1 MSVEKHIRDIISSS
15 LEARGYRVVRIQ
27 LQGSKR
33 KTLQI
38 MIERDD
44 GNNITIDDC
53 TAVSQIASVLLD
65 VNDLIHES
73 YVLEVSSPGL
83 DRPLVLKEDYAR
95 FKGSMVRIEL
105 KIPREG
111 RRHFQ
116 GILLGVKEDLITI
129 ELTPQKEVAEFAF
142 SDIQKAKLVPDYEHA
157 Q

>member
-73 YVLEVSSPGL
+73 YVLEVSWI
-83 DRPLVLKEDYAR
+83 
-95 FKGSMVRIEL
+95 GSSAC
-105 KIPREG
+105 P
-111 RRHFQ
+111 
-116 GILLGVKEDLITI
+116 
-129 ELTPQKEVAEFAF
+129 
-142 SDIQKAKLVPDYEHA
+142 
-157 Q
+157 